1 MTKSRV
7 DDALSSLAPL
17 LRVRPELQGICRFG
31 DDWESWH
38 DAAQPGWAYF
48 HIVVQG
54 ECLIDRPGH
63 ATMRLKAGD
72 ILLLPHGSAH
82 LTRGRIGVGHPSP
95 PIAIEYRNGVRTK
108 TSMGVVVTTE
118 LICGRLHFE
127 QASEGLL
134 SAALPEVVVVSTEN
148 RLVMDRFCALMQWI
162 REEMDGASPGALA
175 IATDLASAIFILM
188 LRQYLASDPPVD
200 GLLAL
205 LGERATAQAV
215 VAMLHDPSHGWTLDE
230 LAARAATSRATLVR
244 SFDRIARVAPLTFLT
259 ELRLAFARRR
269 LATTGE
275 PIARIAAGVG
285 YQSEAALSR
294 AFHRRFGVRPG
305 KFRIDVMSPR
315 RVPPRR
321 NRAEPQNAC
330 DPSLA
335 AAAEHPGRMRC
346 VSMRG
351 APRPSRVGRPR
362 KCHQL
367 PPVGS
372 GKRDQSCPA
381 KGQLKGFAHL
391 ISDFINTIGQRRKW
405 RPPLRGVRFSPVTGH
420 QWVRLLGQ
428 FRARTGHLP
437 RALH

>member
-63 ATMRLKAGD
+63 ATMRRKAGD

-148 RLVMDRFCALMQWI
+148 RLVMDRFCAPPSGGLRKLRHTGRFLHAFDDVAAEGGVLFADLKRCLIVRAFVPLHQRI
-162 REEMDGASPGALA
+162 RAIPFLDRDALGCLA
-175 IATDLASAIFILM
+175 I
-188 LRQYLASDPPVD
+188 
-200 GLLAL
+200 
-205 LGERATAQAV
+205 
-215 VAMLHDPSHGWTLDE
+215 
-230 LAARAATSRATLVR
+230 
-244 SFDRIARVAPLTFLT
+244 
-259 ELRLAFARRR
+259 
-269 LATTGE
+269 
-275 PIARIAAGVG
+275 
-285 YQSEAALSR
+285 
-294 AFHRRFGVRPG
+294 
-305 KFRIDVMSPR
+305 
-315 RVPPRR
+315 
-321 NRAEPQNAC
+321 
-330 DPSLA
+330 
-335 AAAEHPGRMRC
+335 
-346 VSMRG
+346 
-351 APRPSRVGRPR
+351 
-362 KCHQL
+362 
-367 PPVGS
+367 
-372 GKRDQSCPA
+372 
-381 KGQLKGFAHL
+381 
-391 ISDFINTIGQRRKW
+391 
-405 RPPLRGVRFSPVTGH
+405 
-420 QWVRLLGQ
+420 
-428 FRARTGHLP
+428 
-437 RALH
+437 

>member
-17 LRVRPELQGICRFG
+17 LRVRPELQDICRFG

-48 HIVVQG
+48 HIVVHG
-54 ECLIDRPGH
+54 ECLIDRPRH

-82 LTRGRIGVGHPSP
+82 LTRGRIGVGHASP
-95 PIAIEYRNGVRTK
+95 PIAIEYRNGVRRK
-108 TSMGVVVTTE
+108 TSMGVAVTTE

-127 QASEGLL
+127 QASGSLL
-134 SAALPEVVVVSTEN
+134 IAALPQVVVVSTEN

-175 IATDLASAIFILM
+175 IATDLASAIFIRM

-205 LGERATAQAV
+205 LAERATAQAV
-215 VAMLHDPSHGWTLDE
+215 VAMLRDPSHEWTLDE

-269 LATTGE
+269 LATTGD
-275 PIARIAAGVG
+275 PIAKIAADVG

-305 KFRIDVMSPR
+305 KFRIDVMSS
-315 RVPPRR
+315 
-321 NRAEPQNAC
+321 RAPGQ
-330 DPSLA
+330 A
-335 AAAEHPGRMRC
+335 ALDQSAQTRQR
-346 VSMRG
+346 
-351 APRPSRVGRPR
+351 
-362 KCHQL
+362 
-367 PPVGS
+367 
-372 GKRDQSCPA
+372 RDQAQNRS
-381 KGQLKGFAHL
+381 G
-391 ISDFINTIGQRRKW
+391 R
-405 RPPLRGVRFSPVTGH
+405 
-420 QWVRLLGQ
+420 
-428 FRARTGHLP
+428 HLP
-437 RALH
+437 L